1 VQKETQ
7 RPRQKKEQ
15 EEIQAVRDGKQRQ
28 IERVKVVMQR
38 NTEMQTETYTET
50 ARDGKGDI

>member
-1 VQKETQ
+1 M
-7 RPRQKKEQ
+7 
-15 EEIQAVRDGKQRQ
+15 RDGKQRQ

-50 ARDGKGDI
+50 ARAGKGDI